1 MKEELLDRFGEIPKY
16 VDNLLRVALIRMQA
30 HRLYIT
36 EVKGKNEVLKLTM
49 KQDAK
54 IKVEG
59 IGELVENSVTG
70 LCFNAKGTP
79 CLETRYKKG
88 GMVERDEE
96 NLLLLTEN
104 VLEEMERYLL

>member
-1 MKEELLDRFGEIPKY
+1 MKEELLDRFGEIPKS

-36 EVKGKNEVLKLTM
+36 EVKGKNEILKLTM

-59 IGELVENSVTG
+59 IGELIEGSVTG
-70 LCFNAKGTP
+70 LRFSPKGIP
-79 CLETRYKKG
+79 SFETRYRKC
-88 GMVERDEE
+88 GMVERDED
-96 NLLLLTEN
+96 NLLVLTEN
-104 VLEEMERYLL
+104 ALGEMERYLL